1 MVYVAR
7 SRGKNVEQRLSRRA
21 IGIVR
26 WNRSG
31 NRSARLAQLVERQ
44 TVNLVLQEVFPP
56 GETPPATLPKKPSV
70 GQRFKPATERSEI
83 GEIIFAIFVSDCLE
97 ATACVIVIV

>member
-31 NRSARLAQLVERQ
+31 NRSARLAQMVERQ
-44 TVNLVLQEVFPP
+44 TV
-56 GETPPATLPKKPSV
+56 
-70 GQRFKPATERSEI
+70 I
-83 GEIIFAIFVSDCLE
+83 GKVHILSD
-97 ATACVIVIV
+97 